1 MASIVNQLKHD
12 LFENQIKLIR
22 QINHYKRVSRT
33 KCLLCID
40 YMNEWISYYST
51 EWISYYSTEW
61 MSYYFTEWISYYFT
75 NEKCFHIWNYFQSF
89 DCIISMNEYSKSSS
103 SFYYHH
109 FIIVLLSQNVNI
121 IFTNL
126 KFLMDLIDYYD
137 DST

>member
-12 LFENQIKLIR
+12 LFETQIKLIR

-40 YMNEWISYYST
+40 YMNEWI
-51 EWISYYSTEW
+51 
-61 MSYYFTEWISYYFT
+61 SYYFTEWISYYFT